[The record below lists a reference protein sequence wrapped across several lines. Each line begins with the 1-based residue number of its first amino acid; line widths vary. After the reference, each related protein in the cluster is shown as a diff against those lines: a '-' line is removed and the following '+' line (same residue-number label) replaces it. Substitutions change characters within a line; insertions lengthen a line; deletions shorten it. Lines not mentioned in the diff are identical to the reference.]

1 MPELSLHH
9 IDQIS
14 RDIGRQE
21 IVFSHLLHDLI
32 DHVCCDVEFE
42 MQNGLSFSE
51 AYGKVK
57 IKMGPRRL
65 QEIQE
70 ETLYSVDTKYRY
82 MKTLMKISAVV
93 GTIVFGTAALFKIQ
107 HWPGAGI
114 MLTLGAFILAFIF
127 LPSALGVLWKETHS
141 KNKLFLF
148 ISTFITGFFL
158 ILGTVFKIQHW
169 PLAGIFLSLAV
180 LFGIFLFVPALLINR
195 FNDVENKA
203 KRPVYIFGSIGLVC
217 YMAGMLFKIQHWP
230 FAITLMLLGVI
241 LLGVIVFPW
250 YAWITYKDE
259 THIKAS
265 FIFII
270 IGTLSI
276 ILPGAL
282 VNMNLQNTFESGYYP
297 NLRSQQNMSQFL
309 QEKDNLYFTLN
320 KDSVL
325 NPQVLE
331 LHNKTNSI
339 ISLISEIEA
348 KMIQSSD
355 VESANSPSGNEQIIQ
370 TNNGPAIE
378 VSKLKNAFDPLP
390 VKDFLMTGTKT
401 RQELENALIDYTKFV
416 SSLSGPDVSKIV
428 PDILAPS
435 MFLPGEMKEGS
446 YISMISGL
454 HALELLKCT
463 LLTFELNLQPAL
475 SNKR

>member
-42 MQNGLSFSE
+42 MQKGLSFAE

-57 IKMGPRRL
+57 LKMGPRRL

-82 MKTLMKISAVV
+82 MKTLMKISAVI

-169 PLAGIFLSLAV
+169 PLAGILLSLAV

-195 FNDVENKA
+195 FNDAENKA
-203 KRPVYIFGSIGLVC
+203 KRPVYIIGSIGLVC

-230 FAITLMLLGVI
+230 YAVTLMLLGVI
-241 LLGVIVFPW
+241 FLGVIVFPW
-250 YAWITYKDE
+250 YTWIAYKDE

-270 IGTLSI
+270 IGILSI
-276 ILPGAL
+276 VLPGAL

-297 NLRSQQNMSQFL
+297 NLRNQQNMSQFL
-309 QEKDNLYFTLN
+309 QEKDNLYFTVN
-320 KDSVL
+320 KDSVI
-325 NPQVLE
+325 NPKVLE
-331 LHNKTNSI
+331 LHSRTKSLV
-339 ISLISEIEA
+339 SLISEIEV
-348 KMIQSSD
+348 KMIQASD
-355 VESANSPSGNEQIIQ
+355 VESATATSGNEQIIQ

-378 VSKLKNAFDPLP
+378 ISKLKNAFDPLP
-390 VKDFLMTGTKT
+390 VKDFLLPGAKT
-401 RQELENALIDYTKFV
+401 RQELNNAFIDYTRFL
-416 SSLSGPDVSKIV
+416 SSLSLVDDSKPL
-428 PDILAPS
+428 PDILEPS
-435 MFLPGEMKEGS
+435 MFLPDEMKEGS
-446 YISMISGL
+446 SLSMISGL
-454 HALELLKCT
+454 HSLELLKSAV
-463 LLTFELNLQPAL
+463 LTTELNIQSAL